1 MTAGFDPALA
11 ALGDVTKKINEW
23 VAQPGNLDGVQ
34 LKANG
39 DSQFF
44 EETMQS
50 MGMAIGTSFL
60 LVYILLVVLYGSF
73 LTPFVTMF
81 SVPLALVGAFYGL
94 AITHQTFNLF
104 SLIGLIMLLG
114 LVAKNGILLVDYAN
128 TQRRR
133 GLRVLDA
140 MRVAAGIRLR
150 PIVMTTASMV
160 FGMLPL
166 ALGLAEGAE
175 FRRSMG
181 TPCSS
186 AAC

>member
-104 SLIGLIMLLG
+104 SLIGLIMLL
-114 LVAKNGILLVDYAN
+114 VAKNGILLVDYAN